1 MIDERFVFLAFALSM
16 VGAVIYV
23 KGVLQGKVKP
33 NIVTWGLWAT
43 APLLAVAAQIDEGA
57 GLRAVHTFSTAFGP
71 MLIIAAA
78 LIKRNAFAKIKA
90 TDYVFGALAIIGLV
104 LWQITGQGYLAIIF
118 AIAADGFA
126 ALPTILKLYREPKT
140 ENGSIFGFGIIASI
154 ITLLTISDWRFEEFG
169 FTLYI
174 LLITVIMFL
183 PTGVRLI
190 LKVLGRN
197 DTRASEIS

>member
-1 MIDERFVFLAFALSM
+1 MIDERFVFVAFALAL
-16 VGAVIYV
+16 VGTAMYI
-23 KGVLQGKVKP
+23 KGILQGKVKP

-71 MLIIAAA
+71 MLIIVAA
-78 LIKRNAFAKIKA
+78 LIKRNAFAKIKKS
-90 TDYVFGALAIIGLV
+90 DYIFGALAITGLV

-140 ENGSIFGFGIIASI
+140 ENGVIFGFGILAST

-174 LLITVIMFL
+174 LIITIIMFL
-183 PTGVRLI
+183 PTGVRFTSKI
-190 LKVLGRN
+190 LRKK
-197 DTRASEIS
+197 